1 MTRPGFDSRRGYHT
15 SHTMI
20 RKLNPSDELSVK
32 LLEDTRDHVVGDDV
46 DPLAGI
52 DAVAAALGGFP
63 GLSTVSLTALEHAAL
78 REVLLREAT
87 SRPIHDGLRG
97 LLSLSHDHAEAL
109 LGLLRRV
116 L

>member
-20 RKLNPSDELSVK
+20 RKLNPYDKLSVK
-32 LLEDTRDHVVGDDV
+32 MLEDTRDDVVADDV

-52 DAVAAALGGFP
+52 DALTMTLDGCPTVKAVA
-63 GLSTVSLTALEHAAL
+63 LTALEHAAL

-116 L
+116 F